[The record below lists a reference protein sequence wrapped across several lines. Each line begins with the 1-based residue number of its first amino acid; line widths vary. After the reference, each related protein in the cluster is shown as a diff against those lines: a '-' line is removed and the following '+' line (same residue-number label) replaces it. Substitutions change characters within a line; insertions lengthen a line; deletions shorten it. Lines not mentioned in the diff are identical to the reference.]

1 MLFRPTAREVPMEEI
16 KVSGA
21 ALKAK
26 LKELLREGNVRRII
40 LKNGAGRVL
49 LDFPLTAGL
58 AGLVLAP
65 FWVAVGT
72 VAALATDFTIQVER
86 DPTR

>member
-1 MLFRPTAREVPMEEI
+1 MEEI

-21 ALKAK
+21 ALKAR
-26 LKELLREGNVRRII
+26 LKELIHEGNVRRII
-40 LKNGAGRVL
+40 LRNAEGRVL
-49 LDFPLTAGL
+49 LDFPLAAGI

-86 DPTR
+86 DPSAS

>member
-1 MLFRPTAREVPMEEI
+1 MEEI

-26 LKELLREGNVRRII
+26 LKELLREGNIRRII

-65 FWVAVGT
+65 FWIAVGT